1 MASANALQTQAAKPA
16 NGKVI
21 NGQTQW
27 DRVSE
32 MDEFRLLLLAKIG
45 FVVPATIFFIVYY
58 FALPVLVGYA
68 PAFMNRRIGPVNLA
82 YLFALSQFFMAWAI
96 AALYVKSAKTFD
108 KYGHHI
114 MEHLT
119 REGWFHP
126 DEENG
131 GKQQ

>member
-1 MASANALQTQAAKPA
+1 MATSNAPQVDQRTM
-16 NGKVI
+16 NGK
-21 NGQTQW
+21 TQW

-68 PAFMNRRIGPVNLA
+68 PAFMSKKVWGPVNLA

-96 AALYVKSAKTFD
+96 AALYVNAARKFD
-108 KYGHHI
+108 MYGSHI
-114 MEHLT
+114 MGHLR
-119 REGWFHP
+119 REGWFHA
-126 DEENG
+126 DENG
-131 GKQQ
+131 GDAK